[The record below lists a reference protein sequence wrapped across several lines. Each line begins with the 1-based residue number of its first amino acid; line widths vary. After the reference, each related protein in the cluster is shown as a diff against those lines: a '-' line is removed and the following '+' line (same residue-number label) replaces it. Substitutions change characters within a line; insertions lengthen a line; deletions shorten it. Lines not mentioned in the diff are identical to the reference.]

1 MLGLR
6 LVELFLGVLETL
18 RPRPAALFLGVAGF
32 FGDFEEE
39 RDARLVLPLGVDSSL
54 AAIFLAGDLVV
65 DFLAGDAVFLA
76 ARGLASTSTM
86 DIFFEQRRQQVNKEA
101 TK

>member
-1 MLGLR
+1 
-6 LVELFLGVLETL
+6 
-18 RPRPAALFLGVAGF
+18 VASF
-32 FGDFEEE
+32 FGDFEED

-54 AAIFLAGDLVV
+54 AAAFLAGDLAF
-65 DFLAGDAVFLA
+65 DFLAGEVAFLA

-86 DIFFEQRRQQVNKEA
+86 GIFFEQRRQQLNREA